1 MMARRAVCAAL
12 FATLV
17 MESSDAFSILPRSS
31 SSTSRMIRTPSL
43 LLASKYMSPEASAA
57 AGTSYSAPRPSK
69 ADEPPFPKVGD
80 FCRYYDMDGG
90 KADGEVLI
98 GRISLIQEVWQK
110 KKKQK
115 TPVEIKEWLVELTE
129 LENVGDGYY
138 ADYPSRKRNSKRSLR
153 NLQEVAPVM
162 ASFVRA
168 ESAYKL
174 PCDRNTGL
182 PLARFESYRL
192 DDYEGP
198 VPATLDQDVVTSD
211 GVLYT
216 TLKGQLLQSAALAG
230 LAGTVGADL
239 LKGFEDAAI
248 YAAGASAGVAYLF
261 CLSIKTDTL
270 GSPNAK
276 FGKNISN
283 VRFALPLAVLV
294 GVALFNKLSGAEA
307 SNVFST
313 VSSEQFGAAMLGF
326 LTYRIPLFVTQLF
339 PIISETAGDMMLPG
353 SAGVAM
359 QLAKDNGG
367 NTDDETNSK
376 EKQRGAANSV
386 LLDVTGENGG
396 LVPVLVVS
404 GPGGAGKTTLVNRLI
419 KEGGGRFVR
428 PKRLDRIQEGATF
441 ERLEQRGEFLDID
454 PTGRY
459 GLTKDGIL
467 TAAATASLGEGE
479 TPVVVVDASVALVKK
494 LRATLGGARL
504 IGVWVALDTLDKFKE
519 RIQAQMESG
528 AITIDTDNDGDD
540 EESITRAKLREIV
553 QEIEYGVVSGI
564 FEFTILNDD
573 IDTSFAELQEAAK
586 YCFK

>member
-1 MMARRAVCAAL
+1 MARRAVCAAL

-17 MESSDAFSILPRSS
+17 MENSDAFSILPRSS

-43 LLASKYMSPEASAA
+43 LPVSNVVLLASKYMSPEASAA
-57 AGTSYSAPRPSK
+57 AGTSSSAPRPSK

-110 KKKQK
+110 KKKKK

-198 VPATLDQDVVTSD
+198 VPATLNQDVVTSD
-211 GVLYT
+211 G
-216 TLKGQLLQSAALAG
+216 
-230 LAGTVGADL
+230 
-239 LKGFEDAAI
+239 
-248 YAAGASAGVAYLF
+248 
-261 CLSIKTDTL
+261 
-270 GSPNAK
+270 
-276 FGKNISN
+276 
-283 VRFALPLAVLV
+283 
-294 GVALFNKLSGAEA
+294 
-307 SNVFST
+307 
-313 VSSEQFGAAMLGF
+313 
-326 LTYRIPLFVTQLF
+326 LF

-359 QLAKDNGG
+359 QLAKDNAGK
-367 NTDDETNSK
+367 TDDDKNSK
-376 EKQRGAANSV
+376 EKQRGATSSILA
-386 LLDVTGENGG
+386 LDVTGENGG

-404 GPGGAGKTTLVNRLI
+404 GPGGAGKTTLVNRLL
-419 KEGGGRFVR
+419 KEGGGRFVG

-467 TAAATASLGEGE
+467 TAAATAAATATATNSLGEGE

-519 RIQAQMESG
+519 RIQAQMDSG

-573 IDTSFAELQEAAK
+573 IDTSFAELQEAAE

>member
-1 MMARRAVCAAL
+1 MARRAVCAAL

-31 SSTSRMIRTPSL
+31 SSTSRRIRTPSL